1 MLFLLRFSAS
11 LCLSN
16 MTTSLLSADKFR
28 SHLLLLILIPL
39 FCFSDSHDSPYDIC
53 SQATCGSLIKI
64 SYPFGLSNSGCGN
77 PDFQIECVS
86 NNPLLTINGIN
97 YRILERELDN
107 QTTDIKIAN
116 DRVFAHCGLPEAS
129 VNLSGSPFHLAD
141 AFEYNLTLVVG
152 CTPTIFSDLI
162 SVICDSTWR
171 FTLYQAFPWTSW
183 DCSSVVGV
191 PIQTGETANALNLF
205 SLLRKGFQIEWDTNG
220 VITENCKNCTLS
232 SKGICGYN
240 VSDYLKSFLCYYP
253 ENKHGEK
260 SQSAVVIGVCIGVA
274 GVIATAAVTAVCLCK
289 RDRPP
294 KQSIPA
300 KFSTDNR
307 ENKESGALP
316 SERGSV
322 PFFSYEELEQGTN
335 NFAKQNELG
344 DGGFGSVYLGNL
356 QDGRVV
362 AVKRMYQDNSR
373 RLEQFDN
380 EVRILSSLSHPNLVR
395 LIGYC
400 HARRELL
407 LVYEYVS
414 NGTLADHLHGKQ
426 NGSKDLPWGTRLNIA
441 VEAAEALAYL
451 HFCVKPPIY
460 HRDVKSTNILLDENF
475 KVKVADFGLSR
486 LVPLEVTHVSTAPQ
500 GTPGYLDPDYH
511 QSYRLTDKSDVYSF
525 GVVLVELISA
535 KKAVDITRD
544 KKEVSLA
551 NLAISKIQGGAL
563 HELVDPNL
571 GIEFHVLV
579 KGMVTSVA
587 ELAFRCLATEKDDRP
602 NMMEVAARL
611 LQIKQVRYSCSN
623 KHLSLQISFEDGQE
637 TRKLLS
643 GMSPFSPTSVQGK
656 VLL

>member
-1 MLFLLRFSAS
+1 
-11 LCLSN
+11 
-16 MTTSLLSADKFR
+16 MTSSVLSADNFR
-28 SHLLLLILIPL
+28 LHLLLMILIPL
-39 FCFSDSHDSPYDIC
+39 FCFCDSDDSPYDIC

-64 SYPFGLSNSGCGN
+64 SYPFGLSNSGCGH

-86 NNPLLTINGIN
+86 NDPLLTINGLK
-97 YRILERELDN
+97 YRILERPLDN
-107 QTTDIKIAN
+107 QTDIKIAN
-116 DRVFAHCGLPEAS
+116 DRVFANCGLPEAS
-129 VNLSGSPFHLAD
+129 VNLSGSPFHLAN
-141 AFEYNLTLVVG
+141 AFEYNLTLVLG
-152 CTPTIFSDLI
+152 CKATLI
-162 SVICDSTWR
+162 PQVLLPLVCNTTWR
-171 FTLYQAFPWTSW
+171 FILYEMFPWTSW

-240 VSDYLKSFLCYYP
+240 VSDYRNPFLCYYP
-253 ENKHGEK
+253 DVSDGKK
-260 SQSAVVIGVCIGVA
+260 SQSAIVIGVCIGVV
-274 GVIATAAVTAVCLCK
+274 GVIAAAAVTAGCLCK
-289 RDRPP
+289 RDRRP

-300 KFSTDNR
+300 KSSTDNR

-316 SERGSV
+316 SKRGSV

-335 NFAKQNELG
+335 NFAKEKELG

-356 QDGRVV
+356 RDGRVV
-362 AVKRMYQDNSR
+362 AVKRLYQDNSR

-400 HARRELL
+400 HARQELL

-460 HRDVKSTNILLDENF
+460 HRDVKSTNILLDENCT
-475 KVKVADFGLSR
+475 VKVADFGLSR
-486 LVPLEVTHVSTAPQ
+486 LVPVEVTHVSTAPQ

-511 QSYRLTDKSDVYSF
+511 QCYRLTDKSDVYSF

-544 KKEVSLA
+544 RKEVSLA

-571 GIEFHVLV
+571 GIEFDVLV

-587 ELAFRCLATEKDDRP
+587 ELAFRCLANEKDDRP
-602 NMMEVAARL
+602 NMMEVAAQL
-611 LQIKQVRYSCSN
+611 LQIKQVGYSCSN
-623 KHLSLQISFEDGQE
+623 KELSLQISFEDGQE

-643 GMSPFSPTSVQGK
+643 GMSPFSPTSVQVKWPSTSTTPDNSG
-656 VLL
+656 

>member
-1 MLFLLRFSAS
+1 
-11 LCLSN
+11 
-16 MTTSLLSADKFR
+16 MTTSLLSAHNFR
-28 SHLLLLILIPL
+28 LHLLLMILIPL
-39 FCFSDSHDSPYDIC
+39 FCFCDSDDSPYDIC

-162 SVICDSTWR
+162 SVFCDSTWR
-171 FTLYQAFPWTSW
+171 FTLYGAFPWTSW

-191 PIQTGETANALNLF
+191 PIQTGETSNALNLF
-205 SLLRKGFQIEWDTNG
+205 SLLRKGFEIEWDTNG

-362 AVKRMYQDNSR
+362 A
-373 RLEQFDN
+373 
-380 EVRILSSLSHPNLVR
+380 P
-395 LIGYC
+395 
-400 HARRELL
+400 
-407 LVYEYVS
+407 
-414 NGTLADHLHGKQ
+414 
-426 NGSKDLPWGTRLNIA
+426 SK
-441 VEAAEALAYL
+441 
-451 HFCVKPPIY
+451 
-460 HRDVKSTNILLDENF
+460 S
-475 KVKVADFGLSR
+475 
-486 LVPLEVTHVSTAPQ
+486 
-500 GTPGYLDPDYH
+500 
-511 QSYRLTDKSDVYSF
+511 VYSF

-535 KKAVDITRD
+535 KKAVDISRD

-571 GIEFHVLV
+571 GIEFDVLV
-579 KGMVTSVA
+579 QGMVTSVA

-611 LQIKQVRYSCSN
+611 LQIKQCRYSCSN

-637 TRKLLS
+637 TRNLLS